1 MSDIGSWIPD
11 TTLDLRNL
19 LATETHIARIILDQ
33 IQQQR
38 GCFVLALVREGTN
51 CCDRLCKQPGHQ
63 GQFKAGSGERL
74 DASHASHASLPARH
88 IDALS
93 LGLHNHRDTNVIM

>member
-63 GQFKAGSGERL
+63 GQFIKRRRDPASAWTPAMPATRACRRGTSTPSHL
-74 DASHASHASLPARH
+74 DYTTIAIP
-88 IDALS
+88 
-93 LGLHNHRDTNVIM
+93 T